1 MQSQHPTRF
10 CSGACRTVFR
20 RAALFVALASVASG
34 AYATDGY
41 FTHGYGMQASGRG
54 GASIAFTDNAFGG
67 ANNPA
72 TMAFSGN
79 RFELGLTAFSPRRSA
94 SRTGLGPGLDGS
106 VSSNREW
113 FGIPEFGY
121 NHMLSDRLALGLTV
135 YGNGGMD
142 TDYPGGTFNCGMGP
156 ANMLC
161 GQGNLGVDLMQL
173 IVAPTVAY
181 AFTPRQSIGV
191 SPLFVYQSFEAFGL
205 QAFAGTP
212 GLSSDPSRVTNRD
225 HGSSTGGGLRVGYY
239 ARLGDD
245 FALGVTYAMKV
256 HMSRFSDYSGL
267 FAGGGRFDI
276 PSNYGAGFTW
286 TPGHGV
292 TLALDYMRINY
303 SDVPSVGDSSLPPT
317 QLGSANGPGFGWHD
331 VNVWKLGAEWASSD
345 RWTWRVGYNHT
356 DNPIHASDVTFNI
369 LAPGVVT
376 DHLTLGFTHKLASGS
391 ELSVAYMHAFTH
403 SVSGASILPVF
414 MGGMPAGT
422 EKISMREDSLGIQYD
437 WK

>member
-1 MQSQHPTRF
+1 MQSQQLPRIHFGIHR
-10 CSGACRTVFR
+10 AALRH
-20 RAALFVALASVASG
+20 AALFVALAGVASG

-41 FTHGYGMQASGRG
+41 FTHGYGIKAAGRG
-54 GASIAFTDNAFGG
+54 GASTAFVDNAFGG

-72 TMAFSGN
+72 TMAFAGN
-79 RFELGLTAFSPRRSA
+79 RLELGLTAFSPRRSA
-94 SRTGLGPGLDGS
+94 SRSGLGPGLDGS
-106 VSSNREW
+106 VDSHRNW

-121 NHMLSDRLALGLTV
+121 NHMLSDQLALGVTV

-161 GQGNLGVDLMQL
+161 GRGNLGVDLMQL

-191 SPLFVYQSFEAFGL
+191 SPLLVYQSFEAFGL

-212 GLSSDPSRVTNRD
+212 GLSTNPAKVTDND
-225 HGSSTGGGLRVGYY
+225 HDTSTGAGLRLGYY
-239 ARLGDD
+239 ARLGDS
-245 FALGVTYAMKV
+245 FAVGVTYATKV
-256 HMSRFSDYSGL
+256 RMSRFSDYSGL

-276 PSNYGAGFTW
+276 PSNFGAGFSW
-286 TPGHGV
+286 TPASGV
-292 TLALDYMRINY
+292 TLGLDYMRINY
-303 SDVPSVGDSSLPPT
+303 TDVPSVSDTSLRPT
-317 QLGSANGPGFGWHD
+317 QLGSANGPGFGWRD

-345 RWTWRVGYNHT
+345 RWTWRAGYNHS
-356 DNPIHASDVTFNI
+356 DNPISSGDVTFNI

-391 ELSVAYMHAFTH
+391 ELSVAYMHAFKH

-422 EKISMREDSLGIQYD
+422 EKISMYEDSLGIQFA